1 MTKQKPDSLSQ
12 AVTFKDLKITAPKK
26 PASTQQFAMWVRSL
40 LQNWRQGTV
49 GVKGRADV
57 SRTNKKP
64 FKQKGTGRARAGTAR
79 SPLWRGG
86 GVTFGPQARVRK
98 LTVPKEL
105 KKQVLGQML
114 ADRIAD
120 KKVIVADWQLEGDAP
135 KTAKATE
142 MLRSLS
148 LNNKKVT
155 LFLSAG
161 DMIHHGSFANI
172 PAVQVLLFDQAN
184 AYDLAKSHYW
194 LVLKKDVDAFKQMV
208 EQWQ

>member
-12 AVTFKDLKITAPKK
+12 AVTLKDLGIAAPKK
-26 PASTQQFAMWVRSL
+26 PASAQQFAMWVRSL

-49 GVKGRADV
+49 GVKGRSDV

-79 SPLWRGG
+79 SPIWRGG
-86 GVTFGPQARVRK
+86 GVTFGPQPRVK
-98 LTVPKEL
+98 TLAVPKGL
-105 KKQVLGQML
+105 KKQVLGQIL

-120 KKVIVADWQLEGDAP
+120 KKVVMADWQLTTDAP

-142 MLRSLS
+142 LLRSLS
-148 LNNKKVT
+148 LDNKKVT
-155 LFLSAG
+155 LFLAAG
-161 DMIHHGSFANI
+161 DMIHYGSFANI

-184 AYDLAKSHYW
+184 AYDLANSQYW